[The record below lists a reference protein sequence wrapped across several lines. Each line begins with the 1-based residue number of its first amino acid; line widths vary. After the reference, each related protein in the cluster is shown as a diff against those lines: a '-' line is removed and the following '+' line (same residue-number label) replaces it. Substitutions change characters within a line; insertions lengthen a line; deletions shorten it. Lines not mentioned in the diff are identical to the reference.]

1 MCVLSV
7 DWSLGRWGAFHSWLS
22 KFIQALV
29 KSHLAHSSRPA
40 ETTPLKAQRVRHRQ
54 QSTHS

>member
-29 KSHLAHSSRPA
+29 KSHLAHLSRPA
-40 ETTPLKAQRVRHRQ
+40 ETTPSKAQRVCHHQ
-54 QSTHS
+54 QSIHS